1 MKKKNSKGELI
12 LTFLKGSKK
21 FFILAILASLCV
33 TVVDMVIPQLVRYTV
48 DTLIGG
54 EKSGLP
60 EFANKIIDRIGGPE
74 YLKDRLWIIAIAV
87 ACMALLSALFSF
99 LQRTLDGKAAETL
112 VERMRN

>member
-12 LTFLKGSKK
+12 LNFLVGSKR
-21 FFILAILASLCV
+21 FFIMAIIASLAV

-60 EFANKIIDRIGGPE
+60 DFANKLIDRIGGPD
-74 YLKDRLWIIAIAV
+74 YLKDRLWIVAIAV
-87 ACMALLSALFSF
+87 ASLALLSALFSN
-99 LQRTLDGKAAETL
+99 LKNLL
-112 VERMRN
+112 